1 MKKISNL
8 FLLLIILFGC
18 KEELNLG
25 YSHTFYLVN
34 MTNDTFLVFTYRRT
48 GDVGFHIPMDNG
60 KRIMLPKDRLVFAYN
75 DFSYYIK
82 DSILIYKYND
92 TNNVYISFKFNK
104 NPYNYK
110 LNCYNKSHW
119 SSDTIYYTRHQ
130 RSYGLE
136 VYYVRKESLFKIEKS
151 KIINP

>member
-1 MKKISNL
+1 MKKVSNL

-18 KEELNLG
+18 KKESNLG
-25 YSHTFYLVN
+25 YSHRFYLVN

-48 GDVGFHIPMDNG
+48 GDVDFFIPMDDG
-60 KRIMLPKDRLVFAYN
+60 KCIMLPKGKLFFAN
-75 DFSYYIK
+75 DDISYYIK

-119 SSDTIYYTRHQ
+119 SSDTIYYTRYQ
-130 RSYGLE
+130 IGYGLE
-136 VYYVRKESLFKIEKS
+136 EYHVRKESLFKIEKS

>member
-18 KEELNLG
+18 KKESNLG
-25 YSHTFYLVN
+25 YSHRFYLVN

-48 GDVGFHIPMDNG
+48 GDVDFFIPMDDG
-60 KRIMLPKDRLVFAYN
+60 KCIMLPKGKLFFAN
-75 DFSYYIK
+75 DDISYYIK

-119 SSDTIYYTRHQ
+119 SSDTIYYTRYQ
-130 RSYGLE
+130 IGYGLE

>member
-18 KEELNLG
+18 KKESNLG
-25 YSHTFYLVN
+25 YSHRFYLVN

-48 GDVGFHIPMDNG
+48 GDVDFFIPMDDG
-60 KRIMLPKDRLVFAYN
+60 KCIMLPKGKLFFAN
-75 DFSYYIK
+75 DDISYYIK

-130 RSYGLE
+130 RSDGLE